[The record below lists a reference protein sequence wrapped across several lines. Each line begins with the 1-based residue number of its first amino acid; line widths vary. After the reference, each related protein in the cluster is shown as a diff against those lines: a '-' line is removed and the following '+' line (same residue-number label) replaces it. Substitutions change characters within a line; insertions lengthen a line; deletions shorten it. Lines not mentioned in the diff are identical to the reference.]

1 MWSFRVLFQRM
12 FLRGVVT
19 TVRLRRLHFT
29 VTNASANEQEAN
41 ITLKFLIFVS
51 LWTTISLRS
60 LWDMKI
66 RGSVE
71 LCSFTCSCWSSCS
84 IKIPSYF
91 RVKNHLST
99 STEEN
104 VWRVAPCLLAGW
116 HVLIYLII
124 LALLEFGN
132 DKSKLWLRCPRNG
145 KSWSICIPYVYFW
158 VAFKDVFWKHGNLS
172 CYYQPHWCR

>member
-1 MWSFRVLFQRM
+1 M
-12 FLRGVVT
+12 
-19 TVRLRRLHFT
+19 
-29 VTNASANEQEAN
+29 
-41 ITLKFLIFVS
+41 
-51 LWTTISLRS
+51 WTTISLRS

-99 STEEN
+99 STGEN

-132 DKSKLWLRCPRNG
+132 DKSKLWLRCLRNR

-158 VAFKDVFWKHGNLS
+158 VAFKDVFWKHGNLLLLS
-172 CYYQPHWCR
+172 ATLVQVRGIDSFHLGSMLGMGTHFTASGVYCKV